1 MIKKTEKPWGY
12 ELLFALT
19 NSYAGKVIKINAGHR
34 LSYQYHEIKEET
46 IYIHEGEMKLVVEKN
61 GKKKEKILKKG
72 DNYHIPPK
80 LKHRMEALE
89 DCIIF
94 EVSTPHLNDV
104 IRLENDY
111 GRINKKQG

>member
-19 NSYAGKVIKINAGHR
+19 DSYAGKVIKIHAGHR

-46 IYIHEGEMKLVVEKN
+46 IYLQEGKMKLIVEEN
-61 GKKKEKILKKG
+61 GEKKEKILEKG
-72 DNYHIPPK
+72 NSYHIPPK
-80 LKHRMEALE
+80 LKHRMEAIE
-89 DCIIF
+89 DCTIF

-104 IRLENDY
+104 VRLEDDY
-111 GRINKKQG
+111 GRLNKK